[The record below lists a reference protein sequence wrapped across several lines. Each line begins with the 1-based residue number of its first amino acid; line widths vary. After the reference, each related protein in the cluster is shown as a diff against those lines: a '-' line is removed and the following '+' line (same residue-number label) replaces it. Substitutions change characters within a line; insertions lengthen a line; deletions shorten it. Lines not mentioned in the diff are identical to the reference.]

1 MAHYDSIYHEKHVQ
15 EHLVVLEVNQK
26 RITDELNDLKSV
38 EVKTLAL
45 QESIYKAVD
54 QLKDIAKNIA
64 HDKKLIS
71 EFTNGERSYVEEW
84 ELFNY

>member
-15 EHLVVLEVNQK
+15 EQLVVLEANQK
-26 RITDELNDLKSV
+26 RITDELNELKSV

-45 QESIYKAVD
+45 QESIYKRVD

-71 EFTNGERSYVEEW
+71 EFANDKRDYVEEW